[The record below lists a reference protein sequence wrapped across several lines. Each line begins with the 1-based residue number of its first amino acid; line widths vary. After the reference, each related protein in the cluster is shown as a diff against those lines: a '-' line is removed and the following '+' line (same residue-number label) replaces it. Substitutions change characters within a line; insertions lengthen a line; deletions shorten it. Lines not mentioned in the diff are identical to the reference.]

1 MDHQIRVYKL
11 LGTHLQ
17 LVVRVSEFHFISSA
31 FQVAEHLMMPIG
43 GPPTFEAPL
52 KLRRAKLKFLVLWAC
67 DKIDVLGILI
77 RDKFNLHI
85 LNM

>member
-31 FQVAEHLMMPIG
+31 FQVAEHLMPIG
-43 GPPTFEAPL
+43 HQENTNSLTALIWSYQCLVPYTG
-52 KLRRAKLKFLVLWAC
+52 LRMCLTMVLHKF
-67 DKIDVLGILI
+67 II
-77 RDKFNLHI
+77 RH
-85 LNM
+85 

>member
-17 LVVRVSEFHFISSA
+17 LRVVVRVSEFHFISSA
-31 FQVAEHLMMPIG
+31 FQVAEHLMPIG

-52 KLRRAKLKFLVLWAC
+52 KLRRAKLGFLVL
-67 DKIDVLGILI
+67 
-77 RDKFNLHI
+77 
-85 LNM
+85 

>member
-31 FQVAEHLMMPIG
+31 FQVAEHLMLIG

-52 KLRRAKLKFLVLWAC
+52 KLRRAKLGFLVL
-67 DKIDVLGILI
+67 
-77 RDKFNLHI
+77 
-85 LNM
+85 